1 MKTLIEKLDKDH
13 LCKCNKCDNILID
26 KNPQVDAKKFQLKGN
41 EKELIKVNNE
51 FWGCPECLTD
61 DYLIDLL

>member
-1 MKTLIEKLDKDH
+1 MKTLIEKFDEDH

-61 DYLIDLL
+61 DYLIDL